1 MSTERRR
8 CWSCGVMFYRS
19 DRYCP
24 ECGKDNWNP
33 PQGQNA
39 TRSYSPVGSTATY
52 RSESP
57 ATMDHHGQTIAA
69 GIVIIATLLAFSFWF
84 SVCLG
89 AIGLFVQ
96 PDNASVYVGDP
107 VATNYFTGLRLFW
120 ALFGS
125 VILTVLTWVFAI
137 RSVED

>member
-1 MSTERRR
+1 
-8 CWSCGVMFYRS
+8 
-19 DRYCP
+19 
-24 ECGKDNWNP
+24 
-33 PQGQNA
+33 
-39 TRSYSPVGSTATY
+39 
-52 RSESP
+52 
-57 ATMDHHGQTIAA
+57 MDHHGQTIAA